1 MTTNPYILENLDLFK
16 HRPEFLEL
24 MKMFR
29 YEVQNAQ
36 RPANELIID
45 DADLQKLLKV
55 CRRTTANYRSQGLI
69 DYSQIGGKNFYI
81 YSDILKAIEK
91 NKVPAIHN
99 QLRFPL

>member
-1 MTTNPYILENLDLFK
+1 MEHNPYILENKELFK
-16 HRPEFLEL
+16 HRPELL
-24 MKMFR
+24 VLLNTFR

-55 CRRTTANYRSQGLI
+55 CRRTTANYRAQGLI

-91 NKVPAIHN
+91 NKIPAIHN
-99 QLRFPL
+99 QLRFPV